1 MRKLF
6 NLVLV
11 SLGAITM
18 LAISG
23 ASFAGGAVTASVANG
38 KKIYDNGKVLTPA
51 GALTPGAEPVGV
63 EVAQAQAG
71 IEVPA
76 CVTCHGENAM
86 GNDDMGAPKLA
97 NVGYAYIVKQLTN
110 FKEGKRIDKTMSVM
124 NDIAKGLTEQEIRDL
139 AAFENSQPRVGELS
153 DLKALAAGGTKVGQT
168 FKGKA
173 LVVYGSP
180 GKVPACQSCHGD
192 NGRGADPIYPKIAQ
206 QRYVYLVN
214 QLKSWR
220 DGSRANDPIGQ
231 MRAVAKNMTDD
242 DINDA
247 AAYLSHAADS
257 TVGNGMPVDNQT
269 VLHHVIVK

>member
-6 NLVLV
+6 NLALVCVGAFAMLV
-11 SLGAITM
+11 S
-18 LAISG
+18 SG
-23 ASFAGGAVTASVANG
+23 VSFAEGAVKANVANG
-38 KKIYDNGKVLTPA
+38 KKLYENGKVLIAGSDTTSGKELPA
-51 GALTPGAEPVGV
+51 V
-63 EVAQAQAG
+63 EAGHAQAG
-71 IEVPA
+71 AEVPP

-86 GNDDMGAPKLA
+86 GNDDMGSPKLA
-97 NVGYAYIVKQLTN
+97 NVGYVYIVKQLTN
-110 FKEGKRIDKTMSVM
+110 FKNGTRTDKTMGVM
-124 NDIAKGLTEQEIRDL
+124 NDIAKGLTEQDIRDL
-139 AAFENSQPRVGELS
+139 AAFENSQPRVGEMS

-257 TVGNGMPVDNQT
+257 TVGNGMQIDNQT